1 MTNKFDEL
9 LFSGQIY
16 NPDNPKLLK
25 IQGEAARLMYEYNAT
40 RADQG
45 EQRAALLPK
54 LLAECGESCY
64 IEAPFY
70 ANWGGHH
77 VHFGDHVYANFHLTL
92 VDDGEI
98 FVGSHTM
105 FGPNVTLVT
114 AAHPVLPEL
123 REKGYQYNLPVHI
136 GQNCWLGANVTVL
149 PGVTIGDN
157 SVIGAGSVVT
167 KDIPANVV
175 AVGTP
180 CRVMREIG
188 ERDRQ
193 YYHRGMQIDPAL
205 LKKVEKE

>member
-1 MTNKFDEL
+1 MTENFDEM
-9 LFSGQIY
+9 LFSGKIY
-16 NPDNPKLLK
+16 NPENPALLK
-25 IQGEAARLMYEYNAT
+25 EQGEAARLMYEYNAT

-136 GQNCWLGANVTVL
+136 GQNCWFGANVTVL

-175 AVGTP
+175 AVDTP

-193 YYHRGMQIDPAL
+193 YYRGMQIDPAL